1 MKRIINLTDDKAD
14 SLYLKDIKNLYDVNE
29 EERDLIESLLNF
41 KSLPT
46 KKEMKSRAVTLTNLV
61 KEHNATAALI
71 DGPPFF
77 MSTLEK
83 ELKEANIVPVYNFTE
98 LYSIYPNQ
106 WKHSGL
112 IKP

>member
-46 KKEMKSRAVTLTNLV
+46 KKRN
-61 KEHNATAALI
+61 
-71 DGPPFF
+71 
-77 MSTLEK
+77 EK
-83 ELKEANIVPVYNFTE
+83 QSSHF
-98 LYSIYPNQ
+98 NQ
-106 WKHSGL
+106 SC
-112 IKP
+112 